1 MNMARIQSIKTITGG
16 DIKKRHPRYLNC
28 ETDRQYAELAKM
40 IHDVI
45 HDELDFI
52 EDNQIKQASINL
64 ALYFEDI
71 HSNTHLFETF
81 TKLYKEMFGRYVP
94 FFSSEDSRSPQA
106 RIDAMKF
113 MLWLSVAAER
123 DGKMLNP
130 TNQGLADMAQE
141 LLDLWDEQKDN
152 IAPNEEL
159 ADYLYSEETQRDTNE
174 IRQVLIWLSMYSYLG
189 RWYSNPDSKNDE
201 ADLRKVFGQTDKQ
214 TIEYA
219 NECHFVFNIQTWPL
233 SLTPQ
238 RIYAEMIRIDM
249 DDPNDEI
256 ADSIERM
263 EVKDYELYQIMH
275 CDTTG
280 LTLKD
285 FLGKTFQVNYNVF
298 PGDARR
304 LAKKHSHIFASFVK
318 LGRIWELNGPSLWAN
333 PSQKH
338 YQMYLEELQ
347 KHHHLMHDYVGQYDE
362 YINRH
367 EGERLYFFR
376 NGKEYVNW
384 WTNEMK
390 IQDSTLFD
398 KFRKRDEAMA
408 CFFEYNG
415 QSTTCM
421 DAECIKHPYND
432 SYDKAYAEE
441 NSLNYVAC
449 TDICSPDM
457 LLYMLEHKLLPD
469 AMFNDIRGRKH
480 GRQLMQEN
488 LEFMARCMRRDIK
501 STQVFHKRT
510 DWNENEDAED
520 VQIDKYQSKMSYED
534 FIDALDEEN
543 IVLSKARKE
552 WQVVRVDNTKTII
565 RDVDNQKDYEMRTRD
580 LYEAHLHLEKGDIQI
595 ANVAPF
601 VGKENASAASALLYN
616 VVGQG
621 QTFNNLRKHAQE
633 ILKNLK
639 LK

>member
-1 MNMARIQSIKTITGG
+1 MARIQSVKTITGG
-16 DIKKRHPRYLNC
+16 DIKKRHPRYQNY
-28 ETDRQYAELAKM
+28 ETDRQYAELAKE
-40 IHDVI
+40 IYDVI
-45 HDELDFI
+45 HDELNFM
-52 EDNQIKQASINL
+52 EDNHIKHASINL

-113 MLWLSVAAER
+113 VLWLCIAAER
-123 DGKMLNP
+123 DGMMLNP
-130 TNQGLADMAQE
+130 TNQGLANMAQKI
-141 LLDLWDEQKDN
+141 LDLWDELKDS
-152 IAPNEEL
+152 IDPNEEL
-159 ADYLYSEETQRDTNE
+159 ADYLYSEETQRDSNE

-189 RWYSNPDSKNDE
+189 RWYSNPDPKDDE
-201 ADLRKVFGQTDKQ
+201 AGLGKLFGQADKQ

-249 DDPNDEI
+249 DDPDDEI

-263 EVKDYELYQIMH
+263 ETKDYELYQIAH
-275 CDTTG
+275 CDNTG

-285 FLGKTFQVNYNVF
+285 FLGKTFQVNYGVF

-304 LAKKHSHIFASFVK
+304 LAKKHSHILASFVK
-318 LGRIWELNGPSLWAN
+318 LGRIWELNGPSLWMN

-347 KHHHLMHDYVGQYDE
+347 KHHHWMHDYVGQFDE
-362 YINRH
+362 YIKYQK
-367 EGERLYFFR
+367 GERLNFFR

-384 WTNEMK
+384 WTNELKM
-390 IQDSTLFD
+390 QDSALFD
-398 KFRKRDEAMA
+398 EFRKRNEAMV

-415 QSTTCM
+415 QTTTCM

-432 SYDKAYAEE
+432 TYDKVYAEE
-441 NSLNYVAC
+441 NSLNYVAS
-449 TDICSPDM
+449 TDTCSPDM
-457 LLYMLEHKLLPD
+457 LLYMVERNLLPD

-520 VQIDKYQSKMSYED
+520 VQIDKYQSKMSY
-534 FIDALDEEN
+534 
-543 IVLSKARKE
+543 
-552 WQVVRVDNTKTII
+552 DNFTLTK
-565 RDVDNQKDYEMRTRD
+565 RT
-580 LYEAHLHLEKGDIQI
+580 
-595 ANVAPF
+595 
-601 VGKENASAASALLYN
+601 
-616 VVGQG
+616 
-621 QTFNNLRKHAQE
+621 
-633 ILKNLK
+633 
-639 LK
+639 